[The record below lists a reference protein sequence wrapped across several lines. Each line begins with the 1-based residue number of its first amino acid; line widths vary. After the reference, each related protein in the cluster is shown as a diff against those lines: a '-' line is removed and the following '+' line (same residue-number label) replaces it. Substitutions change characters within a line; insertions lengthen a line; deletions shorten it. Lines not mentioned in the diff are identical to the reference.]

1 MIYLRQNSPE
11 VVGKE
16 LLELEMINE
25 EGNKDVENWY
35 SQLKMLLLRSSL
47 IPMTV
52 LVFLFSVQSFCGSN
66 MVSYYTVNI
75 LQVRDIRNVNNINNF
90 IITDGRYSAG

>member
-1 MIYLRQNSPE
+1 MYLRQTGPE

-16 LLELEMINE
+16 LLELEIINE
-25 EGNKDVENWY
+25 EGNKDVENWS

-47 IPMTV
+47 IPMAV

-75 LQVRDIRNVNNINNF
+75 LQVRDICNVNNINNL
-90 IITDGRYSAG
+90 IITDGRYPA

>member
-1 MIYLRQNSPE
+1 MRQNSPE

-25 EGNKDVENWY
+25 EGNKDVENWS

-75 LQVRDIRNVNNINNF
+75 LQVRDTCNNVNNINNV
-90 IITDGRYSAG
+90 IITDGRYPTG